1 MPVNLLNVF
10 TDFIYNITKQ
20 CVLHF
25 KESVIIESIIFPRP
39 LKSDTFDEFQT
50 NNLLSDEQ
58 IQNFITSTVLPHHR
72 TLNGSSGRKWSH
84 SQPGKRLTQQVSIYA
99 HLSDNTQKTIIE
111 SNLV

>member
-39 LKSDTFDEFQT
+39 LKSNTFDEFQT

-72 TLNGSSGRKWSH
+72 TLISSSGRKWSH

-99 HLSDNTQKTIIE
+99 HLSDNTQKTIVE